1 MTVVDRIKLGDRAPA
16 EIDRICA
23 WMRETVLGTLRRRG
37 VVLGLSGGIDSS
49 VVAAL
54 GVRALGAERVL
65 GLYLNEG
72 ESSAETVEL
81 GRLIAKHLGIA
92 TVDEDISPMLTA
104 AGCYARRDA
113 AFREVI
119 PAYTSAWKSKLVLPS
134 VVETDR
140 YRIYSVV
147 AQSPD
152 GETIT
157 ARLTPAAYLQV
168 VAATNFKQRTRKML
182 EYFHADRLV
191 YAVAGTPNLLEYDQ
205 GFFVKNGDGSADLKP
220 IAHLY
225 KTQVYELAAA
235 LGVPAEIRSR
245 PPTTDTY
252 SLPQSQE
259 EFYFSLPYDRMD
271 ACLYAKDHDVP
282 IGELAAALGL
292 EVAQVERVYRD
303 IEAKRLGAKYLH
315 SGPLTLDAL

>member
-1 MTVVDRIKLGDRAPA
+1 MAFGVDSVKLGARAAA

-23 WMRETVLGTLRRRG
+23 WLADAVRGRLKRRG
-37 VVLGLSGGIDSS
+37 VVLGLSGGVDSS
-49 VVAAL
+49 VCAAL
-54 GVRALGAERVL
+54 AVRALGTDAVT
-65 GLYLNEG
+65 GLFMNEG
-72 ESSAETVEL
+72 ETADETVAL
-81 GRLIAKHLGIA
+81 GKLIASHLGITA
-92 TVDEDISPMLTA
+92 ISEDISPILAA

-113 AFREVI
+113 AIREVV
-119 PAYTSAWKSKLVLPS
+119 PRYTPAWKCKLVLPS
-134 VVETDR
+134 VLASDR

-152 GETIT
+152 GDTVT
-157 ARLTPAAYLQV
+157 ARLTPAAYLTI
-168 VAATNFKQRTRKML
+168 VAATNFKQRTRKMV

-205 GFFVKNGDGSADLKP
+205 GFFVKNGDGAADVKP

-252 SLPQSQE
+252 SLPQTQE

-271 ACLYAKDHDVP
+271 LCLYARHNGVASDDCAK
-282 IGELAAALGL
+282 ALGL
-292 EVAQVERVYRD
+292 APEQIERVYRD
-303 IEAKRLGAKYLH
+303 IDAKRAAAKYLH
-315 SGPLTLDAL
+315 AAPLTL

>member
-1 MTVVDRIKLGDRAPA
+1 MDAVKLGPRVGT

-23 WMRETVLGTLRRRG
+23 WLAETVRGQLKRRG
-37 VVLGLSGGIDSS
+37 AVLGLSGGIDSS

-54 GVRALGAERVL
+54 CVRALGKDAVL
-65 GLYLNEG
+65 GLFMNEG
-72 ESSAETVEL
+72 ESADDTVRF
-81 GRLIAKHLGIA
+81 GRLIAEHLGVA
-92 TVDEDISPMLTA
+92 TADEDISPILVA

-113 AFREVI
+113 AIREVI
-119 PAYTSAWKSKLVLPS
+119 PRYASDWKCKLVLPS
-134 VVETDR
+134 VLASDR
-140 YRIYSVV
+140 YRIFSIV
-147 AQSPD
+147 ARSPG
-152 GETIT
+152 GEEVT
-157 ARLTPAAYLQV
+157 ARLTPAAYLTI

-205 GFFVKNGDGSADLKP
+205 GFFVKNGDGAADVKP

-235 LGVPAEIRSR
+235 LGIPDAIRSR

-271 ACLYAKDHDVP
+271 ACLYARHHGVSAA
-282 IGELAAALGL
+282 ECAAALGL
-292 EVAQVERVYRD
+292 QADQIERVYRD
-303 IEAKRLGAKYLH
+303 IDAKRAVAKYLH
-315 SGPLTLDAL
+315 APPLTLA

>member
-1 MTVVDRIKLGDRAPA
+1 MLERVKLGDRAPA

-23 WMRETVLGTLRRRG
+23 WLRETILGTLRRRG

-54 GVRALGAERVL
+54 CARALGAERVL

-72 ESSAETVEL
+72 ESSTETVQL
-81 GRLIAKHLGIA
+81 GRLIAGHLRVA
-92 TVDEDISPMLTA
+92 TEDEDISPILAA

-113 AFREVI
+113 AIREVI
-119 PAYTSAWKSKLVLPS
+119 PQYTAAWKSKLVLPS
-134 VVETDR
+134 VVDTDR

-152 GETIT
+152 GDQVT
-157 ARLTPAAYLQV
+157 ARLTPAAYLQI
-168 VAATNFKQRTRKML
+168 VAATSFKQRTRKML

-205 GFFVKNGDGSADLKP
+205 GFFVKNGDGAADLKP

-235 LGVPAEIRSR
+235 LGIPDEIRAR

-282 IGELAAALGL
+282 LAEVAAALGL
-292 EVAQVERVYRD
+292 DVAQVERVYRD
-303 IEAKRLGAKYLH
+303 IDAKRAGARYLH
-315 SGPLTLDAL
+315 AGPLTLLSSP